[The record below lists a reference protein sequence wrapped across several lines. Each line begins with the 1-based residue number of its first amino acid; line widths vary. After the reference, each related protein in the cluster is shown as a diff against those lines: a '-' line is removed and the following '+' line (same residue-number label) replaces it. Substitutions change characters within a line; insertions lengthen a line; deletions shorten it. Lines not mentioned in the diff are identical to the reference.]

1 MTPQE
6 SELIAELFDRLAGL
20 ENEPRDPDAERTI
33 ADGLRRAPHAVYPL
47 VQTVLVQDEA
57 LKQADARIRELE
69 AALGGQPQAGE
80 QRGGFLGSMRDSLFG
95 RREPSHAG
103 SVPEVR
109 PAEPSV
115 WNTTPSR
122 SAWGNQ
128 GQPGAIEQAPQ
139 YAPPGSYGGGGP
151 FGGGGGPFGG
161 GGGPMGGGGGSFLGN
176 AAATAAGVVG
186 GGLLLGG
193 IRSMMGGGHHSSF
206 GAYNQPG
213 ASPGASPWTGGGG
226 SDELSRQ
233 AGADDIGRAKPAA
246 FGDYDSQNRAGLIDT
261 AQDDTGSDGDQD
273 YDGDTD
279 DGTDGDSDNV

>member
-20 ENEPRDPDAERTI
+20 ENAPRDPDAERTI

-69 AALGGQPQAGE
+69 AALGGQPQPGE

-95 RREPSHAG
+95 RREASHAG

-128 GQPGAIEQAPQ
+128 GQPGPMEQAPQ
-139 YAPPGSYGGGGP
+139 YAPPGQY
-151 FGGGGGPFGG
+151 GGGGGPF
-161 GGGPMGGGGGSFLGN
+161 GGGGGSFLGN

-193 IRSMMGGGHHSSF
+193 IRSMMGGGHHSSV
-206 GAYNQPG
+206 GAYNQPS
-213 ASPGASPWTGGGG
+213 ASPAASPWTGGGG

-233 AGADDIGRAKPAA
+233 AGADDIGRGKPAA

-261 AQDDTGSDGDQD
+261 AQNDTGSDDDHDSDGDAD
-273 YDGDTD
+273 DGSDGDTD
-279 DGTDGDSDNV
+279 YA

>member
-20 ENEPRDPDAERTI
+20 ENAPRDPEAERTI
-33 ADGLRRAPHAVYPL
+33 ADGLRRAPHAIYPL

-57 LKQADARIRELE
+57 LKRADARIRELE

-80 QRGGFLGSMRDSLFG
+80 QRGGFLGTMRDSLFG
-95 RREPSHAG
+95 RHETPRG

-122 SAWGNQ
+122 PAWGGQQ
-128 GQPGAIEQAPQ
+128 GPMEQAPQ
-139 YAPPGSYGGGGP
+139 YAPQGPQYAQPGP
-151 FGGGGGPFGG
+151 F
-161 GGGPMGGGGGSFLGN
+161 GGGGGSFLGT

-186 GGLLLGG
+186 GGMLLGG
-193 IRSMMGGGHHSSF
+193 IRSMLGGSGHHSSF
-206 GAYNQPG
+206 GAYDQPG
-213 ASPGASPWTGGGG
+213 VGAGGSPWSGGGG

-233 AGADDIGRAKPAA
+233 AGGDDIGRSQPAA
-246 FGDYDSQNRAGLIDT
+246 LGDHDSQNRAGLVDT
-261 AQDDTGSDGDQD
+261 AANDTGSDDDQD
-273 YDGDTD
+273 TDGDDGDDGSDGDTD
-279 DGTDGDSDNV
+279 YA